1 MNRSGKRLW
10 NLHELARIVDGILLE
25 PTHCCWRKPLTT
37 NADLIPK
44 RPLKKWGACVTTPA
58 NVSVQLAILG
68 IFFTTHSAVL
78 IEDVPLTDK
87 DIYADTNPQRIYDL
101 YNNVGYNCFIAA
113 AVYILFGAFACC
125 QMRLNKQKELVH

>member
-58 NVSVQLAILG
+58 NVSVQLVTTQKCVCVSVCVCRGGTLQDWTLPLG
-68 IFFTTHSAVL
+68 
-78 IEDVPLTDK
+78 E
-87 DIYADTNPQRIYDL
+87 
-101 YNNVGYNCFIAA
+101 AA
-113 AVYILFGAFACC
+113 W
-125 QMRLNKQKELVH
+125 